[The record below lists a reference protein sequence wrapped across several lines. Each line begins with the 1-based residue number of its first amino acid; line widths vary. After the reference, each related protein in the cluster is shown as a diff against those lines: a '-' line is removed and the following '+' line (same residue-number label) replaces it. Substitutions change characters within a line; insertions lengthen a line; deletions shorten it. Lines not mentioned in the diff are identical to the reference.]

1 MRCVYVLLPDPRGGF
16 PGVRRDDKGEEFRF
30 QPTYLFPLFP
40 FSPGKKLAGIIGKLD
55 DLFRERTF
63 ENGGSGGRPDR
74 ENETDPF
81 SLFLFLV
88 RGPYATSYANRIS
101 MKKLRFEETS
111 LFTIIVIIVIPIIGI
126 LERLEIVTDLRE
138 SFLSSNEIE

>member
-1 MRCVYVLLPDPRGGF
+1 MRCVHVLLPDPRGGF

-30 QPTYLFPLFP
+30 QPTYLPSLPLFSWEEVGRDYRKIGRS
-40 FSPGKKLAGIIGKLD
+40 FSWKSVRKWR
-55 DLFRERTF
+55 FRWAT
-63 ENGGSGGRPDR
+63 PDR

>member
-55 DLFRERTF
+55 DLFRERAF
-63 ENGGSGGRPDR
+63 ENGGSGGRHRIVKMKLIPSLS
-74 ENETDPF
+74 F
-81 SLFLFLV
+81 SF
-88 RGPYATSYANRIS
+88 SYVARTQHRTRIEY
-101 MKKLRFEETS
+101 R
-111 LFTIIVIIVIPIIGI
+111 
-126 LERLEIVTDLRE
+126 
-138 SFLSSNEIE
+138 